1 MQSRVEKIEAVMATV
16 ATREDL
22 ARLGIPLPL
31 RIQVTH
37 DNEADVY
44 IATSTDF
51 AGLVAEA
58 PSLDELT
65 FSVRD
70 CAEMLIEHTLDRS
83 LKLTAKVVWDGQ
95 VERTINFVMT

>member
-1 MQSRVEKIEAVMATV
+1 MQSRVAKLEAVMATV

-22 ARLGIPLPL
+22 ARLGVPLSL
-31 RIQVTH
+31 RIQVMH
-37 DNEADVY
+37 DDEADVY

-51 AGLVAEA
+51 AGLVVEA
-58 PSLDELT
+58 PSLDELM

-83 LKLTAKVVWDGQ
+83 LKLTAKVVWDGK

>member
-1 MQSRVEKIEAVMATV
+1 MYRVGLAFWKLA
-16 ATREDL
+16 
-22 ARLGIPLPL
+22 ARLGIPLSL
-31 RIQVTH
+31 RIQVMH
-37 DNEADVY
+37 DDEADVY
-44 IATSTDF
+44 IATSTDL

-58 PSLDELT
+58 PSLDELM

-83 LKLTAKVVWDGQ
+83 LKLTAKVVWDGK